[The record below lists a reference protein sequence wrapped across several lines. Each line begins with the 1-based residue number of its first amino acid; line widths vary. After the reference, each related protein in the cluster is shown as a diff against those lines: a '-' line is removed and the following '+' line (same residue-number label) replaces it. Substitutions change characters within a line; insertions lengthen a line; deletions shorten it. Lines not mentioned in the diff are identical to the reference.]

1 MNTITIIGNLTN
13 DVRYAEPVS
22 NGQPT
27 PVASFGIATNIGRG
41 DTQQTDYFNVTAWRN
56 LAQNCRDYLKKGRKV
71 AVTGSVHLRKYT
83 PTQGPNTG
91 REVSY
96 MEVRATGVEFLSPRE
111 REEAPAVVPAA
122 PAAAPAAAPVAQAPA
137 QYAAPAQ
144 TQVPAPAAGYVQFNE
159 NDLPF

>member
-41 DTQQTDYFNVTAWRN
+41 DAQQTDYFNVTAWRN

-111 REEAPAVVPAA
+111 REEAPAA
-122 PAAAPAAAPVAQAPA
+122 PAAAPAAAAAPVAQAPA

-144 TQVPAPAAGYVQFNE
+144 PQVPAPAAGYVQFDE